1 MTLGVEQVSAEIA
14 NALSQPVPD
23 DLVRAVKSVV
33 RRELEELSPD
43 ASVTPTEYYNHSYI
57 PDMVVEWGGGSGPRR
72 KREIFI
78 RQSLR
83 SYSIQRDLDVLSDRE
98 PVVLGLANARDED
111 ERVDATVVR
120 EAMPEHARTLV
131 TEVNTMAAMTA
142 EPAPVDSS
150 SPDIAAPLMR
160 LIRTNV
166 IEGGRGFLGSDQVRV
181 LNSEFRTADAEE
193 VPGEDAPS
201 FEQTI
206 SELFAEDSATRIYRT
221 ADLLRRGL
229 LQTTDLD
236 ITSGRFSPAE
246 LRIIVPFLLKHPQ
259 TTYDELFWR
268 QVGSMMTFE
277 DLLSLSEELHEVDLT
292 RLVRPNAVAWEAR
305 RMQLSLDAEYEEEA
319 EGGWWVSKQQLLLGF
334 TSGYRVSLSHD
345 ARKLKGRD
353 GGSAARWNDISSVV
367 DRYILESIR
376 LQGVSR
382 TISVSAENSNN
393 VKRDVDQIQQ
403 TIDDQFHVTELTL
416 RPLRSLNEASTIVN
430 FMAWTATSEG
440 GESVQNLTDVGLSL
454 LGHRRPVDQSE
465 LLLPRLDADEGE
477 PEA

>member
-23 DLVRAVKSVV
+23 DLIRAVKSVV

-57 PDMVVEWGGGSGPRR
+57 PDMVVEWGGGAGPRR

-120 EAMPEHARTLV
+120 EAMPQHARTLV
-131 TEVNTMAAMTA
+131 TEVNTVAAMTT
-142 EPAPVDSS
+142 EPAPVESS
-150 SPDIAAPLMR
+150 SPDIADPLMR

-166 IEGGRGFLGSDQVRV
+166 IEGGRGFLGDDQVRV

-193 VPGEDAPS
+193 VQGEDTPS
-201 FEQTI
+201 FEETI

-229 LQTTDLD
+229 LQTADLE
-236 ITSGRFSPAE
+236 ITTGRFSPAE

-259 TTYDELFWR
+259 ATYDEPFWR

-277 DLLSLSEELHEVDLT
+277 DLLSLSDELQDVDLT
-292 RLVRPNAVAWEAR
+292 RLVRPNADNWEAR
-305 RMQLSLDAEYEEEA
+305 RMQLSLHAEYEEEA
-319 EGGWWVSKQQLLLGF
+319 EGGWWVSKQQLLVGF

-376 LQGVSR
+376 LQGLSR
-382 TISVSAENSNN
+382 TISVSAENSSN
-393 VKRDVDQIQQ
+393 VKRDADQIQQ

-416 RPLRSLNEASTIVN
+416 RPLRSLNDASMVVN
-430 FMAWTATSEG
+430 FMASTATSER

-465 LLLPRLDADEGE
+465 LLLPQLNAFEDEVE
-477 PEA
+477 E